1 MDKDIVESKRVGGIV
16 RAVKKQCYYNAFR
29 VIMEIPE
36 YAKAD
41 YVEGIALS
49 GGMLIEHGWIEK
61 DGVIVDPSIS
71 LDEMVYFPG
80 LRFAGKTGLAKAIRS
95 PRPRHTEDL
104 PIFYRFGWGGIECP
118 DFRAAIVAA
127 YRHLGWEETAI
138 RYETYEPTY
147 ATEITPDG
155 RRVLVIA

>member
-1 MDKDIVESKRVGGIV
+1 MDKDVVESKRVGGIV
-16 RAVKKQCYYNAFR
+16 RAVGKQCYYNAFR

-41 YVEGIALS
+41 YVEGIALC

-104 PIFYRFGWGGIECP
+104 PIFYRFGWGGGDSPEM
-118 DFRAAIVAA
+118 RAAWAA
-127 YRHLGWEETAI
+127 AFRYIGMEDSAR
-138 RYETYEPTY
+138 RYEESKPRQGEAENLL
-147 ATEITPDG
+147 ATAT
-155 RRVLVIA
+155 